1 MFAHPIETTAR
12 VATPRDARR
21 GERAGFVCVVAFAS
35 VVRVAAGADLA
46 DPELQY
52 ALSVGALYSD
62 NINRT
67 PTNEE
72 TATVGT
78 AGFDLRARRESQ
90 RLSYRADSN
99 LNYLNY
105 LDTDLSDQVVG
116 RFNGSAAYALVPERL
131 LWIVRDDFDQTRI
144 DNLSPA
150 APSNRQNLNQ
160 FATGPDL
167 NLRVSQNVSRAD
179 VGALRSRGLREESLG
194 YGSLRW

>member
-1 MFAHPIETTAR
+1 M
-12 VATPRDARR
+12 
-21 GERAGFVCVVAFAS
+21 S
-35 VVRVAAGADLA
+35 VIRAAGAEPADEDLR
-46 DPELQY
+46 Y

-78 AGFDLRARRESQ
+78 AGLDLRARRESQ
-90 RLSYRADSN
+90 RLSYRANSN

-105 LDTDLSDQVVG
+105 LDTDLSDKVVG
-116 RFNGSAAYALVPERL
+116 HFNGSSSYALVPGRL

-150 APSNRQNLNQ
+150 APSNRQNINE
-160 FATGPDL
+160 FATGPEL
-167 NLRVSQNVSRAD
+167 NL
-179 VGALRSRGLREESLG
+179 E
-194 YGSLRW
+194 